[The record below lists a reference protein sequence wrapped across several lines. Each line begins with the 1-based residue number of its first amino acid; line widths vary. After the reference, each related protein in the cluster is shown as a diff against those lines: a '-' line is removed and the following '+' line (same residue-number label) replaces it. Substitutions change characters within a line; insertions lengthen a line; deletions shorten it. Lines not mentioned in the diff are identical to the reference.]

1 MNMIDDLEDLD
12 QYNDY
17 NFNSLLFELERTGEI
32 LRQFEA
38 GETPV
43 NDDCGLTD
51 DDE

>member
-1 MNMIDDLEDLD
+1 MDDDFN
-12 QYNDY
+12 YYSFNDILY
-17 NFNSLLFELERTGEI
+17 ELERTGEI

-43 NDDCGLTD
+43 TDDCSLTD